1 MKRYRKKA
9 ARARPDGRARK
20 RPRRRTR
27 RSIDSQTPRI
37 SLAYVPN
44 PPIQAMAY
52 RRRLPASRP
61 QPDRKIWLTSLLA
74 AIVGAGLLVTIAG
87 CDSGSEEPR
96 PQFSAELTTGSEMT
110 GSETNAID
118 GTAGLSDGE
127 SIAQSLN
134 TALDLVST
142 FVPDTVSVPDSLLDP
157 SSTNLD
163 ESTFVFLTNESSDGQ
178 GRTITLAFPGD
189 GSVPGEGEYSLDDG
203 GATDSP
209 PFIAFYTNYEGNDLL
224 AAPMT
229 GGTVTVME
237 SGPDRLRGDFSLSM
251 AGAVELQGI
260 SEADLISGTPPDS
273 VRTRDAYEEASL
285 SGSFVA
291 LRSAENQPL
300 LPFIGSGGLPLSTS
314 R

>member
-9 ARARPDGRARK
+9 ARARPDGRAWK

-127 SIAQSLN
+127 NIDQSLN
-134 TALDLVST
+134 AALGLVL
-142 FVPDTVSVPDSLLDP
+142 DEVSVPDSLLDP

-163 ESTFVFLTNESSDGQ
+163 ESTFVFLTNESGDGQ

-251 AGAVELQGI
+251 SGAVQIE
-260 SEADLISGTPPDS
+260 DLDTGSLPGSGTTPFGPGTH
-273 VRTRDAYEEASL
+273 TR
-285 SGSFVA
+285 
-291 LRSAENQPL
+291 RHP
-300 LPFIGSGGLPLSTS
+300 
-314 R
+314 